1 VNSLIATPEFE
12 LWLEKLRDAKG
23 KARILSR
30 MDAAALG
37 NFGDCESVGEGVSE
51 MRIHVGPGYLPRV
64 FHASRNVHLCASDR
78 WRQIHTE
85 ARHQTRADNGAG
97 VKSMTAKKA
106 KAKKAAAGQLAPFDV
121 SRHLDGDV
129 VIAEYLAAALEDPNP
144 DLFLRA
150 VANVAKARG
159 FAAVAEASG
168 LGRESLYKAL
178 APGAKVRYE
187 TVRKLVDS
195 LGVKLTVTT

>member
-1 VNSLIATPEFE
+1 MS
-12 LWLEKLRDAKG
+12 
-23 KARILSR
+23 
-30 MDAAALG
+30 
-37 NFGDCESVGEGVSE
+37 
-51 MRIHVGPGYLPRV
+51 
-64 FHASRNVHLCASDR
+64 
-78 WRQIHTE
+78 
-85 ARHQTRADNGAG
+85 
-97 VKSMTAKKA
+97 AKKR
-106 KAKKAAAGQLAPFDV
+106 KTKAAAANRLAPFDV
-121 SRHLDGDV
+121 SRHLNSEA

-144 DLFLRA
+144 DVFLRA

-159 FAAVAEASG
+159 MASVAEASG